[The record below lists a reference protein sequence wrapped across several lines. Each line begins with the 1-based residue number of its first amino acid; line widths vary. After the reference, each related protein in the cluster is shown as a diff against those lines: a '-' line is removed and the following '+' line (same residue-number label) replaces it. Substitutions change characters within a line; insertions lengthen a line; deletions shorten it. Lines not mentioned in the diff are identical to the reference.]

1 MGYKCGAMV
10 NAEIR
15 PPIAEF
21 RDIRNRF
28 RRKTGTIPRN
38 RSKGSAGIRVS
49 EIGRNQDRGTIEARS
64 NGNWAPPKTGASE
77 GFLRSNSILR
87 SK

>member
-10 NAEIR
+10 NAGIK

-28 RRKTGTIPRN
+28 RPENRHNPPQPIRGTG
-38 RSKGSAGIRVS
+38 GIRVS

-77 GFLRSNSILR
+77 GFLRSNSIRR